1 METTIKVQFLAGA
14 IAAAMPCVVA
24 HAQEQTDPEQEDSE
38 RRQPATQEEID
49 QAVAEGY
56 LDQIVVTGSTRG
68 VSKFVNTRS
77 IQTLSPDEIDRAG
90 ARNAAEVLRTIPG
103 VRSEASA
110 GEGNTNISVRGVPIA
125 AGGSKFVQLQEDG
138 MPILQFGD
146 IIVGTSDQFLRL
158 DGTISRVEVL
168 KGSSAATL
176 ASNSPAGV
184 INFISKT
191 GDYEGGSVR
200 LTPGIDHDSTRV
212 DFEYGGPI
220 NDKWQYHVG
229 GFYRRGEGVR
239 DVDFDASDGGQIK
252 ANITRWLDR
261 GYVRLYFKALDD
273 NVPTYLPM
281 PMQANQSSIPGLDA
295 REASNISRDLGDIT
309 SFDVDGQI
317 RRSSIRD
324 GNESQ
329 VFGIG
334 LDFNYE
340 LARDWELNEKFRF
353 NNTEGS
359 FFGAFTAD
367 IGSAT
372 NIESLSTVL
381 QGTGAD
387 GLAFIS
393 GPNAGQVMTGDQL
406 ANLNGNGLLQNIRT
420 FDNDINDLD
429 NFTNDLSITRLFDNL
444 ELTAGYYRASQNID
458 IDWFWQT
465 FLQDV
470 SNEARLL
477 DVFADG
483 EQLTTN
489 GQLAFGAPDWG
500 ACCFRDTNLEAD
512 IDAFYLAG
520 TFRPTDSLS
529 VDASVRYDDGDATG
543 HYAFGSPRDLGTG
556 PDAPLAEQFVEYV
569 SSEDINASRFAYDWS
584 YWSYSLAANYILT
597 DSVALFASHSEGSRV
612 NADRLGDG
620 GFLDNGTAV
629 PGSVENE
636 VQSTE
641 LGIKFQGN
649 NIGVFAT
656 GFYVETDDA
665 NSESKGEDDRARIRS
680 YESLGLEVET
690 VASFRD
696 FQFRGAVT
704 WTDAE
709 IDKSND
715 PSLVGNTPRRQADWV
730 WSLSPSYQIGQHSLG
745 ATVIGTTDSY
755 SQDDNA
761 YEMDGFTYVNLFAD
775 IVVTDQFRLNFTV
788 NNLFDEFGITEAE
801 GGFSEVNGQRFI
813 RARSIAGRSAAVS
826 VIYEF

>member
-1 METTIKVQFLAGA
+1 MKTINHCNRALLSGA
-14 IAAAMPCVVA
+14 IAAALVFNTA
-24 HAQEQTDPEQEDSE
+24 LAQEAGDESESRSLETRED
-38 RRQPATQEEID
+38 ID
-49 QAVAEGY
+49 QAVADGY

-68 VSKFVNTRS
+68 VSKFLTTRS
-77 IQTLSPDEIDRAG
+77 IQTLSPDEIDRVG
-90 ARNAAEVLRTIPG
+90 ARNAAEVLRSIPG

-158 DGTISRVEVL
+158 DSSVARAEVL

-191 GDYEGGSVR
+191 GDTEGGSVR
-200 LTPGIDHDSTRV
+200 LTPGLDHDSTRV

-220 NDKWQYHVG
+220 NNDWQFHVG

-239 DVDFDASDGGQIK
+239 DVDFNASDGGQIK
-252 ANITRWLDR
+252 ANVTRWLDR
-261 GYVRLYFKALDD
+261 GHVRVYFKALDD

-281 PMQANQSSIPGLDA
+281 PMRANQSSIPGLDA
-295 REASNISRDLGDIT
+295 LEASNISRDLGDIT
-309 SFDVDGQI
+309 SFGVDGRQ

-324 GNESQ
+324 GNESR
-329 VFGIG
+329 VLGIG
-334 LDFNYE
+334 LDFRYE
-340 LARDWELNEKFRF
+340 LAPDWELNQRFRF
-353 NNTEGS
+353 NSTEGS
-359 FFGAFTAD
+359 FFGAFSAD
-367 IGSAT
+367 IGSASD
-372 NIESLSTVL
+372 IESLSTVL
-381 QGTGAD
+381 QGTGAN
-387 GLAFIS
+387 GLAFVS
-393 GPNAGQVMTGDQL
+393 GPNAGQLISGAEL

-429 NFTNDLSITRLFDNL
+429 NFTNDLSITRLFENF

-470 SNEARLL
+470 SNDARLV

-500 ACCFRDTNLEAD
+500 GCCMRDTNLEAD
-512 IDAFYLAG
+512 VDAFYLAG
-520 TFRPTDSLS
+520 TFRPTDQLS
-529 VDASVRYDDGDATG
+529 FDASLRYDDGDATG
-543 HYAFGSPRDLGTG
+543 HYAFGAPRDIGAG
-556 PDAPLAEQFVEYV
+556 PDAPLAEQNVEFV
-569 SSEDINASRFAYDWS
+569 SSDAINATRFAYDWS
-584 YWSYSLAANYILT
+584 YWSYSLAANYALT
-597 DSVALFASHSEGSRV
+597 DSLAVFASHAQGSRV

-620 GFLDNGTAV
+620 GFLENGTAV
-629 PGSVENE
+629 AGSVENE

-641 LGIKFQGN
+641 LGVKFQGR

-665 NSESKGEDDRARIRS
+665 NSESKGDDDRARIRS
-680 YESLGLEVET
+680 YESLGIEVET
-690 VASFRD
+690 VATFGD
-696 FQFRGAVT
+696 FEFRGAAT

-709 IDKSND
+709 IVKSND
-715 PSLVGNTPRRQADWV
+715 ASLVGNTPRRQADWV
-730 WSLSPSYQIGQHSLG
+730 WSLTPSYRIGPHAIG

-755 SQDDNA
+755 SQDDNS
-761 YEMDGFTYVNLFAD
+761 YEMDGFTYVNLFAEAV
-775 IVVTDQFRLNFTV
+775 ITDQLRLNFTV
-788 NNLFDEFGITEAE
+788 NNLFDDIGVTEAE
-801 GGFSEVNGQRFI
+801 GGFSVVDGERFI
-813 RARSIAGRSAAVS
+813 RARSIAGRSAALS

>member
-1 METTIKVQFLAGA
+1 MQIQHPRSLLAA
-14 IAAAMPCVVA
+14 TIAAALLNAPLL
-24 HAQEQTDPEQEDSE
+24 AQEPETDGPEVDGEGTESVGE
-38 RRQPATQEEID
+38 R
-49 QAVAEGY
+49 Y
-56 LDQIVVTGSTRG
+56 MDQIVVTGSPRG
-68 VSKFVNTRS
+68 VSKFLTTRS
-77 IQTLSPDEIDRAG
+77 INTLSPDEVDRTA
-90 ARNAAEVLRTIPG
+90 ARNAAEVLRAIPG

-158 DGTISRVEVL
+158 DNTLGRVEVL

-191 GDYEGGSVR
+191 GNEEGGSVR

-220 NDKWQYHVG
+220 GRDWQFHVG

-239 DVDFDASDGGQIK
+239 DVDFNASDGGQIK
-252 ANITRWLDR
+252 ANVTRWLDR
-261 GYVRLYFKALDD
+261 GHLRVYFKYLDD

-281 PMQANQSSIPGLDA
+281 PMLASQKSIPGLDA
-295 REASNISRDLGDIT
+295 KEASNISRDLGDIT
-309 SFDVDGQI
+309 SFDVDGLQ

-324 GNESQ
+324 GNSSEQ
-329 VFGIG
+329 FGIG

-340 LARDWELNEKFRF
+340 VAPRLELNQRFRF
-353 NNTEGS
+353 NSMSGS

-372 NIESLSTVL
+372 DIESLSVVL
-381 QGTGAD
+381 DGTGAN

-393 GPNAGQVMTGDQL
+393 GPNAGQVMSGAEL

-420 FDNDINDLD
+420 FDNDLKSLD
-429 NFTNDLSITRLFDNL
+429 NFTNDLSLTRLFDNF
-444 ELTAGYYRASQNID
+444 ELTVGYYRASQD
-458 IDWFWQT
+458 IDVNWFWQT

-470 SNEARLL
+470 SNDARLV

-483 EQLTTN
+483 QQLTEN

-500 ACCFRDTNLEAD
+500 GCCFRDTNLEAD

-529 VDASVRYDDGDATG
+529 IDASLRYDDGDATG
-543 HYAFGSPRDLGTG
+543 HYAFGQTRDLGVG
-556 PDAPLAEQFVEYV
+556 PDAPLALQNVEYV
-569 SSEDINASRFAYDWS
+569 DSAAINATRFDYDWS
-584 YWSYSLAANYILT
+584 YWSYSLAANYTLT
-597 DSVALFASHSEGSRV
+597 DQVAVFGSYSEGSRV

-620 GFLDNGTAV
+620 GFLENGTAV
-629 PGSVENE
+629 EGSVENDIK
-636 VQSTE
+636 SIE
-641 LGIKFQGN
+641 LGVKYQN
-649 NIGVFAT
+649 RNIGVFAT

-680 YESLGLEVET
+680 YESIGIEVET
-690 VASFRD
+690 VANFGD
-696 FQFRGAVT
+696 FHFRGAAT

-715 PSLVGNTPRRQADWV
+715 PSLIGNTPRRQADWV
-730 WSLSPSYQIGQHSLG
+730 WSLSPSYRIGRHAIGVS
-745 ATVIGTTDSY
+745 VIGTTDSY
-755 SQDDNA
+755 SQDDNS
-761 YEMDGFTYVNLFAD
+761 YEMDGFTYVNLFAEAV
-775 IVVTDQFRLNFTV
+775 ITDQFRLNFTV
-788 NNLFDEFGITEAE
+788 NNLFDKLGITEAE
-801 GGFSEVNGQRFI
+801 GGLSVINGQEFI
-813 RARSIAGRSAAVS
+813 RARSIAGRSAALS